1 MESRRIGMSQKL
13 LAVVMALAL
22 SPLALGANHQADIPL
37 DNGRLRSETLTSE
50 TLKAIHLPGIGLGSY
65 SLDVGDWHDSNF
77 VKAVN
82 RSLAGACHVE
92 ITRDNLH
99 LELDPANLPRSC
111 DDVKKAV
118 RTFTAT
124 AAPNAAARQQRS
136 WGLLMPRNVD
146 QSRRLV
152 ILVHG

>member
-1 MESRRIGMSQKL
+1 MYQKL
-13 LAVVMALAL
+13 LAVVFTLL
-22 SPLALGANHQADIPL
+22 VCPLASAANHQADIPL

-50 TLKAIHLPGIGLGSY
+50 ALKAVHLPGVGLGSY
-65 SLDVGDWHDSNF
+65 SLDVGDWRDSNF

-82 RSLAGACHVE
+82 RSLAGALRVQ

-99 LELDPANLPRSC
+99 LEADPAKLPASC
-111 DDVKKAV
+111 DEAKKVV

-124 AAPNAAARQQRS
+124 IAPDASARQQRA

-146 QSRRLV
+146 
-152 ILVHG
+152 